1 MLTKFIASIICI
13 VTMMITSKTLEEP
26 KQLEEVYEN
35 TVVQS
40 NVMLEET
47 NNEVENTTY
56 EVQEAK
62 NETVNN
68 TVNSTIKKKNEEV
81 TITNTKQEEK
91 VEEVKETSSQEKEQK
106 AEPKKEQKKEQKK
119 EESTQ
124 TIKKEVEEKTKEVKQ
139 EPKEEY
145 IYNDAETKKIIA
157 DINEIAKR
165 NPELWGEN
173 GEKQY
178 KVEISS
184 SLIGQNY
191 MSPYKKSQVE
201 GIVLNVFPVKFLVYA
216 IDYERAGFTTE
227 TRYYIDIAEY

>member
-13 VTMMITSKTLEEP
+13 VTMMISSQMLEEP
-26 KQLEEVYEN
+26 KQSEEVYEN
-35 TVVQS
+35 KIAQN
-40 NVMLEET
+40 NVIVEET
-47 NNEVENTTY
+47 TNEVENATN
-56 EVQEAK
+56 EVQENK

-68 TVNSTIKKKNEEV
+68 TVNSTIEKKNEVV
-81 TITNTKQEEK
+81 TITNTKKQ
-91 VEEVKETSSQEKEQK
+91 EVKETSNQGKEQK
-106 AEPKKEQKKEQKK
+106 EELKQ

-124 TIKKEVEEKTKEVKQ
+124 TIKKEVQEEKTKEVNQ
-139 EPKEEY
+139 ESKEEY

-178 KVEISS
+178 KVEICS
-184 SLIGQNY
+184 SLVGKNY

-216 IDYERAGFTTE
+216 IDYERTGFTTE